1 MSTTGKA
8 PQRLPTMTLTECEV
22 CKSRVYFRARS
33 STPSADPRYK
43 VEYLVCPV
51 CGASATQLREI
62 EQIVETRPK
71 RSRVKY
77 RYLS

>member
-62 EQIVETRPK
+62 EELPEVKAHK
-71 RSRVKY
+71 RKVRY
-77 RYLS
+77 RYRA